1 MKSPI
6 YGNTLIRSYVNIEGV
21 REMAKSKTAPLNSS
35 LIVHKGAAVPAQ
47 APRMTSAATTSKPR
61 EDPIALTVKLD
72 PELYF
77 QLKRLG
83 MRTKPRKSN
92 QALIVE
98 AIKAYLAQTEDQA

>member
-1 MKSPI
+1 
-6 YGNTLIRSYVNIEGV
+6 
-21 REMAKSKTAPLNSS
+21 MAKPKTAPLDGS
-35 LIVHKGAAVPAQ
+35 LIARKGTAAPAQ
-47 APRMTSAATTSKPR
+47 ASPLSSPTTSTAEKPR

-77 QLKRLG
+77 QLKRRG

-98 AIKAYLAQTEDQA
+98 GIKAYLSQGE